1 LVIVGGTDLINTLI
15 FDLDGTLADTE
26 KLHCR
31 AYQEALAELGVTI
44 SEAEYEHHWIRRG
57 RNIYEYVEAQRLDI
71 DPDVVRVNKAAHF
84 QRLAETSAEAMP
96 GAHSALKCFAGRKRL
111 ALATSSYRDA
121 AQAVLGR
128 LELATFFEYIATKE
142 QAERVKPAPDILLHV
157 ARTLDVEAA
166 ACLVIED
173 SEKGVRAAA
182 AAGMA
187 SIAIP
192 NRHTAEHD
200 FSAAS
205 VILGSLGELT
215 PEFLEYFEK
224 NNITN

>member
-1 LVIVGGTDLINTLI
+1 MIAGGTDLINTLI

-111 ALATSSYRDA
+111 ALATS
-121 AQAVLGR
+121 
-128 LELATFFEYIATKE
+128 
-142 QAERVKPAPDILLHV
+142 
-157 ARTLDVEAA
+157 
-166 ACLVIED
+166 
-173 SEKGVRAAA
+173 
-182 AAGMA
+182 
-187 SIAIP
+187 
-192 NRHTAEHD
+192 
-200 FSAAS
+200 
-205 VILGSLGELT
+205 
-215 PEFLEYFEK
+215 
-224 NNITN
+224 